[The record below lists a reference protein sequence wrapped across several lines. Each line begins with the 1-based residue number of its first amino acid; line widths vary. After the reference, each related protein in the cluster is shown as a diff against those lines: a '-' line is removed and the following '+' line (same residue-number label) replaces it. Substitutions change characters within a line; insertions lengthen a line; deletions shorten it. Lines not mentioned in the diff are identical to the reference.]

1 MAQPIYFCKLVKLW
15 YLTMSSSEESSPDV
29 AVAQTFKVLVL
40 GDSGVGKTSLIQYY
54 KQRAPSLN
62 MISTV
67 GK

>member
-1 MAQPIYFCKLVKLW
+1 
-15 YLTMSSSEESSPDV
+15 MSSSEESSPDV